1 MPKKLIPEPWHSFL
15 HEVDAFL
22 SEETHLFCIGGFVV
36 TMVYGADRETSDLDT
51 LTLVRHPAGLFEFA
65 GIGSDL
71 FKRHAV
77 YLDPVG
83 IATLPENY
91 EDRLTEIFEGS
102 FECLRLFALDA
113 YDIAL
118 SKLERN
124 ADVDRQDVKHLAR
137 VIPFEPDVLKQ
148 RYFDELRIYLGN
160 PEREDLTL
168 RLWLDMIEE
177 DRGFGR

>member
-1 MPKKLIPEPWHSFL
+1 MPNKAIPEPWLSFLQEIDEFL
-15 HEVDAFL
+15 HE
-22 SEETHLFCIGGFVV
+22 ETHFHCLGGFVV
-36 TMVYGADRETSDLDT
+36 TVVYGSERVTSDLDT
-51 LTLVRHPAGLFEFA
+51 LTLVKRPPELFDRA

-71 FKRHAV
+71 IKKHGL

-91 EDRLTEIFEGS
+91 EDRLEEIFPGT
-102 FECLRLFALDA
+102 FEHLRLFGLDP

-124 ADVDRQDVKHLAR
+124 GDIDRQDVLYLAG
-137 VIPFEPDVLKQ
+137 VIPFDLEILKQ
-148 RYFDELRIYLGN
+148 RYNDELRVYLGN

-168 RLWLDMIEE
+168 KLWIEMIEE
-177 DRGFGR
+177 TRG